1 MSSLSGV
8 GPLPLCGVLTRANSC
23 LLPLAQPLLS
33 DPLRPAGTS

>member
-8 GPLPLCGVLTRANSC
+8 GPLPLCGDLTRANSC
-23 LLPLAQPLLS
+23 LLLS

>member
-8 GPLPLCGVLTRANSC
+8 GPLPLCGVLTRANSR
-23 LLPLAQPLLS
+23 LLFS